1 MAGNPNF
8 AAVSLQLHSD
18 GSNTST
24 TFADTSPRPKT
35 VTANGNAQIST
46 AQSKW
51 GGSSAKFDGT
61 GDYLSVPAHTDFV
74 FGTGDLTVEAWVYIA
89 ANSALSTGLRSA
101 TVVSYGSQSGG
112 NTNYWTLQVDGSSA
126 TTGTGLSFNVFNS
139 AVSGV
144 DKYAS
149 AVVSVSQSAWHHVA
163 VTRAGS
169 TWRMFLDGALQTLST
184 DTIGAMAIIGMGT
197 NGLLVGRFAATGY
210 LNELNGYVDDLRIT
224 KGVAVYTAAFTP
236 PAAAFEDSGPQEARL
251 SAAGPLGVPQLLA
264 ALPVGALLAVA
275 GPLGVPAVVATLP
288 LTARLA
294 VPALLGAPAM
304 RANHDFTAL
313 LGDVISVYVMDLIT
327 PTGTVRVPIS
337 SWQATLQT
345 GASNYVQCVV
355 PACAVWAAAI
365 NAATEFAISRRAVLP
380 GGQAIEVEMARAPA
394 DTAIFDQGPS
404 RYTCTLSGYSTAFG
418 ANPDPAAAYDR
429 TLTGVRSVS
438 SGTTR
443 RVRCAVDWLLRPG
456 QRAWVQG
463 LPLVVGYINYYA
475 PSGFDAYMDVGEQ
488 R

>member
-1 MAGNPNF
+1 MSTYFYDSFGGSGTLTGRVPDTNLNPAANSGWQPSTSGYLVQGGGWLTTSGGDNATPQIIEHVGTDGFDWGTAGTPSSLYGP
-8 AAVSLQLHSD
+8 VSASFTVRTPTSLSGTGGGIIGIKLHLN
-18 GSNTST
+18 GVLIQCGINH
-24 TFADTSPRPKT
+24 
-35 VTANGNAQIST
+35 VNGNWWLSMTGAAGQIIT
-46 AQSKW
+46 
-51 GGSSAKFDGT
+51 GS
-61 GDYLSVPAHTDFV
+61 
-74 FGTGDLTVEAWVYIA
+74 IA
-89 ANSALSTGLRSA
+89 ANTVYHLTAVFQNGASSVTVTELSVTQNSTTAFTSSVGLSNVYACVTESGALGPVTLTG
-101 TVVSYGSQSGG
+101 SGG
-112 NTNYWTLQVDGSSA
+112 G
-126 TTGTGLSFNVFNS
+126 
-139 AVSGV
+139 
-144 DKYAS
+144 
-149 AVVSVSQSAWHHVA
+149 A
-163 VTRAGS
+163 VT
-169 TWRMFLDGALQTLST
+169 AL
-184 DTIGAMAIIGMGT
+184 
-197 NGLLVGRFAATGY
+197 V
-210 LNELNGYVDDLRIT
+210 
-224 KGVAVYTAAFTP
+224 
-236 PAAAFEDSGPQEARL
+236 
-251 SAAGPLGVPQLLA
+251 SA
-264 ALPVGALLAVA
+264 
-275 GPLGVPAVVATLP
+275 PAVLG
-288 LTARLA
+288 R
-294 VPALLGAPAM
+294 PALLGA
-304 RANHDFTAL
+304 FTAYAPPSARCSAPSPLGACRLQIQNDSTRL

-345 GASNYVQCVV
+345 GASCYVQCVV

-418 ANPDPAAAYDR
+418 ANTDPAAAYDR

-463 LPLVVGYINYYA
+463 TPLVVGYINYYA